1 MTPTEPP
8 KSHQT
13 GKGFQAPSFEEE
25 QKVLNKEWAARRE
38 SISVRCGDCTEPFLV
53 TRARIETRNVLSET
67 AKSVIV
73 ADMQNTHSDGPRAN
87 EPSFMKPPANP
98 DQYSHVDISPFVSAS
113 LC

>member
-1 MTPTEPP
+1 MSPTEPP

-53 TRARIETRNVLSET
+53 TRARIETRKVLSET

-98 DQYSHVDISPFVSAS
+98 DQ
-113 LC
+113 